1 MSKPDETPKLDLDLE
16 SAFLPAWA
24 QKSTEENPYSKYEG
38 RDRDYSSGDR
48 RGRSR
53 RDDSGRPPRRRDKNG
68 PQGRGRQDGGG
79 GRDRGDRRGPREGG
93 SRQGGPRQGGGDQ
106 GQHRNRPQGGRGQ
119 GRGFQGKGGPRR
131 DRPPR
136 KSRQEI
142 LASLP
147 QLKTQIIPEAK
158 GVALLAK
165 RIRLQGRAYPLFDI
179 AGLILQSPDRYQIR
193 FTTQNAPKDQPQQK
207 IWLCK
212 IDGTVWLD
220 ESEGIQYIL
229 QNHLDQYYT
238 SERTE
243 TEPPKGNFNFVAQ
256 CSISGIVLGPP
267 NYHGYQAKLREVHGE
282 RFARMDFE
290 HWKSKVKIV
299 HEEEVVKKWLDE
311 QSWTTEYADKSN
323 PEADKLHSLDE
334 VEAHF
339 REHHLAETLECV
351 NSTQVSG
358 DLQKQISRPI
368 RDLIRF
374 HVDDQKRFPLQLAT
388 ELSQQFTRQGLQFFK
403 VNKTVT
409 HVSVSRP
416 HYLNLEA
423 TPVSETVKKIVQFI
437 DETPDCTRAKVMD
450 ALAPAPAAPV
460 SEDQAPEAPAVSEET
475 AGEED
480 KSQAVEAPGAADSSA
495 GEVAKESGDNA
506 ETSNTSP
513 EPEAKQ
519 AEEAK
524 AEPAMTPEQA
534 AVSTDLHWL
543 IHQGHVIE
551 FSNGKMETAKKPKEQ
566 PPKKQNKA
574 AAKSENPT
582 PVKESEKTQESN
594 TETQT
599 APAATEADQTP
610 EPKPETSAEPAPS
623 KDAAETNPPATEAVK
638 QAPEAVSNDV
648 AQADEKPE
656 EVTTDA
662 AEEAKPSEV
671 TPESTD
677 TEGSVDS
684 TDSEAPVTEEKP
696 SDS

>member
-48 RGRSR
+48 RGRTR

-68 PQGRGRQDGGG
+68 PQGRGRQEGGA

-93 SRQGGPRQGGGDQ
+93 SRQGGTRQGGGDQ
-106 GQHRNRPQGGRGQ
+106 GQHHNRPQGGRGQ

-131 DRPPR
+131 DRPR

-193 FTTQNAPKDQPQQK
+193 FATQNAPKDQSQQK

-220 ESEGIQYIL
+220 ESEGIQHIL
-229 QNHLDQYYT
+229 QKYLDQYYA

-256 CSISGIVLGPP
+256 CSVSGIVLGPP

-351 NSTQVSG
+351 NSAQVSG
-358 DLQKQISRPI
+358 DLQKQVSRPI

-450 ALAPAPAAPV
+450 ALAPAPAPAAPV
-460 SEDQAPEAPAVSEET
+460 SEDNAQEAPAVNDVT

-480 KSQAVEAPGAADSSA
+480 KTQPVEAPSAAVSGA
-495 GEVAKESGDNA
+495 GEVAKEPVDNA
-506 ETSNTSP
+506 EATNTSP
-513 EPEAKQ
+513 DPETKQ

-524 AEPAMTPEQA
+524 TEPALTPEQA

-574 AAKSENPT
+574 AAKSENPA
-582 PVKESEKTQESN
+582 PSKESEKTQESN
-594 TETQT
+594 AEIQT
-599 APAATEADQTP
+599 ASAATEP
-610 EPKPETSAEPAPS
+610 EASVEPAPS
-623 KDAAETNPPATEAVK
+623 KDAEGTDAPAAVEVN
-638 QAPEAVSNDV
+638 QASEVVSNDV
-648 AQADEKPE
+648 PQADEKPE

-662 AEEAKPSEV
+662 AEESKPSEIPPV
-671 TPESTD
+671 STD
-677 TEGSVDS
+677 MEGTAGSNE
-684 TDSEAPVTEEKP
+684 SEAPATKEKQ

>member
-1 MSKPDETPKLDLDLE
+1 MSKPDATPKLDLDLE

-24 QKSTEENPYSKYEG
+24 QKSAEENPYSKYEG

-68 PQGRGRQDGGG
+68 PQGRGRQGGAG
-79 GRDRGDRRGPREGG
+79 GRDRGDRSGPRDGG
-93 SRQGGPRQGGGDQ
+93 SRQGGPRPAGGDQ

-131 DRPPR
+131 ERPR

-193 FTTQNAPKDQPQQK
+193 FTTQNAQKDQPQQK

-220 ESEGIQYIL
+220 ESEGIQHIFQKY
-229 QNHLDQYYT
+229 LDQYYI

-243 TEPPKGNFNFVAQ
+243 TEPPKGNFSFVAQ

-267 NYHGYQAKLREVHGE
+267 NYHGYQAKLREVHSE

-323 PEADKLHSLDE
+323 PEGDKLHSLDE
-334 VEAHF
+334 VEVHF
-339 REHHLAETLECV
+339 REHHLAEILECV

-358 DLQKQISRPI
+358 DLQKQVSRPI

-437 DETPDCTRAKVMD
+437 DETPDCTRAKVMN
-450 ALAPAPAAPV
+450 ALAPAPIAPE
-460 SEDQAPEAPAVSEET
+460 SEQKAPEAPVVSEE
-475 AGEED
+475 AKAED
-480 KSQAVEAPGAADSSA
+480 ESKPVETPSTVDSGAA
-495 GEVAKESGDNA
+495 EVAKESGDNA
-506 ETSNTSP
+506 EATNTNP

-519 AEEAK
+519 AEQAK
-524 AEPAMTPEQA
+524 TESAMTPEQA
-534 AVSTDLHWL
+534 AVTTDLHWL

-574 AAKSENPT
+574 TGKSENQASA
-582 PVKESEKTQESN
+582 KETEKVEESAA
-594 TETQT
+594 EAQI
-599 APAATEADQTP
+599 APAASESDKTAEPKTEASV
-610 EPKPETSAEPAPS
+610 ETAPS
-623 KDAAETNPPATEAVK
+623 KDIQDSNVSPTADESNTSPETPSSEAPQPDDKTEEAVK
-638 QAPEAVSNDV
+638 DATV
-648 AQADEKPE
+648 ASKSS
-656 EVTTDA
+656 EVTTG
-662 AEEAKPSEV
+662 SI
-671 TPESTD
+671 D
-677 TEGSVDS
+677 TESHADS
-684 TDSEAPVTEEKP
+684 TDSEAPSTEEKP